1 MVAFTSYSLVPEL
14 QSAYGKFIV
23 TATLNKD
30 MIDKPVIIPDMYL
43 TENSFLN
50 MLFNDDYNLFSYSYL
65 FDEQNP
71 ASVVPRIATT
81 RLQIYPG
88 SSKYLIMDST
98 GSNIFNLQADDF
110 SLLDSLLAYRNDST
124 ALTIIDSTTVTV
136 FDSTSNILAT
146 SFDIL
151 TTELSK
157 MIYLYLNLK
166 IYEVYS
172 DYNNLQII
180 STGGLLETCYETYLI
195 EQFFVFITTQRKSN
209 LLFDN
214 CEVT

>member
-1 MVAFTSYSLVPEL
+1 MTAFTSYSLVPEL
-14 QSAYGKFIV
+14 QSAYGKFLLE
-23 TATLNKD
+23 ATLNPD
-30 MIDKPVIIPDMYL
+30 MIDKPVIIPDIYL
-43 TENSFLN
+43 TEDSFLN
-50 MLFNDDYNLFSYSYL
+50 MLFNNNYRQTTYSYL
-65 FDEQNP
+65 FKEQDP

-88 SSKYLIMDST
+88 SSVYLIMDST
-98 GSNIFNLQADDF
+98 GSNIFNLQPDDF
-110 SLLDSLLAYRNDST
+110 TLLDSLLAFRNDST
-124 ALTIIDSTTVTV
+124 SLTIIDSTTVTV
-136 FDSTSNILAT
+136 FDSTSSILST

-157 MIYLYLNLK
+157 MIYLYLRLE
-166 IYEVYS
+166 IYELYAEY
-172 DYNNLQII
+172 DNLQII
-180 STGGLLETCYETYLI
+180 STDGLLETCYETYLI

>member
-14 QSAYGKFIV
+14 QSAYGKFILS
-23 TATLNKD
+23 TTLNRD
-30 MIDKPVIIPDMYL
+30 QIDNPVIIPDMYL

-50 MLFNDDYNLFSYSYL
+50 MLFNNDYNLSDYSYL
-65 FDEQNP
+65 FDNQDP

-88 SSKYLIMDST
+88 SSKYLIMDDE

-110 SLLDSLLAYRNDST
+110 LMLDSLLAYRNDST

-136 FDSTSNILAT
+136 FDSTSNVLAT

-157 MIYLYLNLK
+157 MIYLYLNLE